1 MKTQELVKYLSF
13 AITCGYLSW
22 GLTSCDGQKA
32 MSSDNWATLETGLK
46 IRKQNIEQHLSLYGM
61 VR

>member
-22 GLTSCDGQKA
+22 GLTSCDGQEA
-32 MSSDNWATLETGLK
+32 MSSDNWKPDLK
-46 IRKQNIEQHLSLYGM
+46 IRKQNIEQHLSPYGM